1 MATNHENTPAA
12 PGEAPLLQT
21 LAAHSQQVG
30 IALLIVGAAVVAVP
44 VLFAYYQHW
53 PVAGVEIIW
62 SAALALS
69 VLAAGAVCLLLRARD
84 DFPMAEQ
91 LRMTFLA
98 LGGVAGFL
106 IASCGL
112 IVPFTHYSEV
122 FAGGLQEWSKNSLIV
137 WSCSAA
143 VVVGLALMFA
153 SLLLA
158 RSVERTNMLM
168 RRLLY
173 GYNAVLAS
181 FLLFT
186 VLLLI
191 NVLGYSPL
199 PAFGALKQT
208 YDWTANQVFSISD
221 ATRSQLA
228 AVKKPVRVILLL
240 PGRSRILPAMET
252 LLRNCEGVQPNLAF
266 EAHDPELMD
275 PDDRDELQRRYSLP
289 REDIHGMLVIY
300 GKEPDA
306 TSTFVKQSE
315 LFQDTSAGMF
325 EEEPSSSKKFVFKGE
340 AALTTALDY
349 LEGGKVKAVIY
360 FTQGNGE
367 LEFGPGVGGEA
378 RDSMS
383 TLVDAL
389 GHGNFELKPL
399 EVTPTLKEIPSD
411 ASVVV
416 IARPRTPLPDAA
428 LSALRSY
435 LKGANGKPGRLVVL
449 ANHMTAAGAVMD
461 DPGLDGLLAEYDV
474 KTGKNRVL
482 QANQR
487 IGSPTQL
494 LALPDPA
501 GGNPVARQFAQ
512 SGELFLFQNAQ
523 TVEAQHTN
531 PEFRAAVLLQAL
543 PQFLVWTVTDP
554 RADVSALAKD
564 ARKEASE
571 GKMDRFSTTPLPLAV
586 VVSQASGAPPIPGH
600 EFMGPQPGKPV
611 MAVFGD
617 ASWISDDAL
626 QTQFADADFSLFKS
640 TLEWLREKA
649 DIGQQVKTKSGA
661 ERDEFSMEK
670 VTPASGWNIEVWAPL
685 VLLCGVLALGL
696 GIAVVR
702 RS

>member
-1 MATNHENTPAA
+1 MATNHENTPA
-12 PGEAPLLQT
+12 PGGAPLLQT
-21 LAAHSQQVG
+21 LAPHHQQVG
-30 IALLIVGAAVVAVP
+30 IALLVVGAALAAIPAV
-44 VLFAYYQHW
+44 FAYRQGW
-53 PVAGVEIIW
+53 PGASVEIVCG
-62 SAALALS
+62 AALSLS
-69 VLAAGAVCLLLRARD
+69 VLAAGVACLLLRPRD
-84 DFPMAEQ
+84 DFPMTEQ

-112 IVPFTHYSEV
+112 IVPFTHYSPE
-122 FAGGLQEWSKNSLIV
+122 FAGGLAEWNKNQAVV
-137 WSCSAA
+137 WGCTAA
-143 VVVGLALMFA
+143 VLGGLVLMFA

-186 VLLLI
+186 VLLLV

-252 LLRNCEGVQPNLAF
+252 LLRNCEAVQPDLTY

-275 PDDRDELQRRYSLP
+275 PDDREELLRRYDLP
-289 REDIHGMLVIY
+289 REDIHGMVVIY

-315 LFQDTSAGMF
+315 LFQDTSAGMM

-349 LEGGKVKAVIY
+349 LEGGKAKAIIY
-360 FTQGNGE
+360 FTQGDGE
-367 LEFGPGVGGEA
+367 LSFGPGEGQA
-378 RDSMS
+378 RDSMGI
-383 TLVDAL
+383 LVDNL
-389 GHGNFELKPL
+389 GRGNFELKPL
-399 EVTPTLKEIPSD
+399 QITPQIKEVPAD

-416 IARPRTPLPDAA
+416 IARPRTPVPDAA

-435 LKGANGKPGRLVVL
+435 LKGANGKAGRLVVL
-449 ANHMTAAGAVMD
+449 ANRMTGSGAAMD

-474 KTGKNRVL
+474 KTGHDRIL
-482 QANQR
+482 Q
-487 IGSPTQL
+487 IGLRGATPTRMIVF
-494 LALPDPA
+494 PDAA
-501 GGNPVARQFAQ
+501 GGNPVARQFAEA
-512 SGELFLFQNAQ
+512 GEPSLFQNAQ
-523 TVEAQHTN
+523 TVEPMSAN
-531 PEFRAAVLLQAL
+531 PEFRASVLLRTL
-543 PQFLVWTVTDP
+543 PQLLVWSVADP
-554 RADVSALAKD
+554 RADVNALAAD
-564 ARKEASE
+564 AEKEATE
-571 GKMDRFSTTPLPLAV
+571 GKMDRFSRAPLPVAV

-600 EFMGPQPGKPV
+600 EFMGPQPGKPL

-617 ASWISDDAL
+617 ASWISDEGL
-626 QTQFADADFSLFKS
+626 QAQFADAHFSLFKS
-640 TLEWLREKA
+640 TLEWLREKS

-670 VTPASGWNIEVWAPL
+670 ITPASGWNIEVWAPV